1 MNNTFSSKRFGLL
14 LKKTLLERPMQLF
27 GFTGLIFIL
36 VFILYAVIKSFS
48 GIGSAQTISFIW
60 GLSGGGC
67 FLASFVF
74 AYFSSNSKGSS
85 YLTLPAS
92 HLEKWLCGML
102 IACILYPVLFM
113 LFFRMMDAG
122 FVAMF
127 HNSLDPTSPFFKE
140 QYASAYL
147 FAYDDII
154 AAKVYSLFLLF
165 TSLMLLGS
173 LYFNRIN
180 FIKSAITICVI
191 CLSCFALNWF
201 IAKTLFGNINDAA
214 PFNHVTIPVGK
225 EEASI
230 QLPATLANLYQY
242 SFFYVIP
249 FLLYGLTYIRL
260 REKEF

>member
-1 MNNTFSSKRFGLL
+1 MNNTFNAKRFRLV
-14 LKKTLLERPMQLF
+14 LKKALLERPMQMF

-36 VFILYAVIKSFS
+36 VLILYVVVKSFS
-48 GIGSAQTISFIW
+48 GIGTAQTISFIW

-74 AYFSSNSKGSS
+74 AYFSSQSSGSS

-92 HLEKWLCGML
+92 HFEKWLCGIL
-102 IACILYPVLFM
+102 IACILYPILFM
-113 LFFRMMDAG
+113 LFFRIMDAS
-122 FVAMF
+122 FVAMY
-127 HNSLDPTSPFFKE
+127 HNSLDPASPFFKQ
-140 QYASAYL
+140 QYESVYL

-173 LYFNRIN
+173 LYFNKIS

-191 CLSCFALNWF
+191 CIGCYGLNWL
-201 IAKTLFGNINDAA
+201 IAKTIFGNINDAA

-230 QLPATLANLYQY
+230 ELPAMVANIYQY
-242 SFFYVIP
+242 SFFYIIP
-249 FLLYGLTYIRL
+249 FLLYGLAYIRL